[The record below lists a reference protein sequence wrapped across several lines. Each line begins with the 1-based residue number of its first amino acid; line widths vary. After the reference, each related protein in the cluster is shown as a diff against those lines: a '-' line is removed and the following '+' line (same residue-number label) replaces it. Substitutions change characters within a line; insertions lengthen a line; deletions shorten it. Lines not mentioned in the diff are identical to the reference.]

1 MKKIAKNQGFRLENK
16 YIIYL
21 CHKPCNQR
29 EQKEKIFAYV
39 SYNYIIKY
47 INYQLVFMRLSVI
60 YILILCTIFGANSV
74 YWMDYKSTINSW
86 NPVQANSQ
94 NNIKQS
100 ELIEKYLINYKS
112 TIKDLEEKY
121 DIQNSRIIKEN
132 VSELNL
138 MIQGLRKIQTESV
151 EKQDAAEVIK
161 SVVDGLKIVN
171 NNLKPYLKVKQRE
184 YDNKI
189 DTLRIKYTAPAKRMS
204 GQINTLIKRIATPMK
219 SQSRLTLNQKQ
230 ILKYLIQLEEESNK
244 LNNFWNRSFDTTSE
258 VTDYLKSIL
267 RNVRDILTNIKGL
280 L

>member
-1 MKKIAKNQGFRLENK
+1 MRFSLI
-16 YIIYL
+16 YIF
-21 CHKPCNQR
+21 
-29 EQKEKIFAYV
+29 IFC
-39 SYNYIIKY
+39 S
-47 INYQLVFMRLSVI
+47 LLSVN
-60 YILILCTIFGANSV
+60 YA
-74 YWMDYKSTINSW
+74 YWISYKDLVNSW
-86 NPVQANSQ
+86 NPIVANSQ

-121 DIQNSRIIKEN
+121 DIKNSAIIREN

-151 EKQDAAEVIK
+151 EKKDATEIIK

-189 DTLRIKYTAPAKRMS
+189 DTLRIKYTAPAKKIS
-204 GQINTLIKRIATPMK
+204 SQINMLIKRIAIPMK
-219 SQSRLTLNQKQ
+219 SQSKLTLNQKQ
-230 ILKYLIQLEEESNK
+230 ILKYLIQLEEESKK

-258 VTDYLKSIL
+258 VTNYLKNIL
-267 RNVRDILTNIKGL
+267 RNVRNILQNIKWL

>member
-1 MKKIAKNQGFRLENK
+1 MRFSLI
-16 YIIYL
+16 YIF
-21 CHKPCNQR
+21 
-29 EQKEKIFAYV
+29 IFCA
-39 SYNYIIKY
+39 
-47 INYQLVFMRLSVI
+47 LLSVN
-60 YILILCTIFGANSV
+60 YA
-74 YWMDYKSTINSW
+74 YWISYKDQVNSW
-86 NPVQANSQ
+86 NPIVANSQ

-121 DIQNSRIIKEN
+121 DIKNSAIIREN

-138 MIQGLRKIQTESV
+138 MIQGLRKIQTELV
-151 EKQDAAEVIK
+151 EKKDATEIIK

-189 DTLRIKYTAPAKRMS
+189 DTLRIKYTAPAKKIS
-204 GQINTLIKRIATPMK
+204 SQINILIKRIATPMK

-230 ILKYLIQLEEESNK
+230 ILKYLIQLETESKK

-258 VTDYLKSIL
+258 VTSYLKNIL
-267 RNVRDILTNIKGL
+267 RNVRNILQNIKGL